1 MKKTI
6 HIKDQ
11 THNPNFLTAHC
22 MIAVRSNKNNLHRQR
37 DIGGGGVKGG
47 RGGEGVVHKFFHNS
61 QPLNLIPKSLNIF
74 YENVFKDFSR
84 TLIYL
89 FHDSK
94 M

>member
-11 THNPNFLTAHC
+11 THNPNFLTAHG
-22 MIAVRSNKNNLHRQR
+22 MIAVRSNKNNLYRQR
-37 DIGGGGVKGG
+37 DMGGGGVKG
-47 RGGEGVVHKFFHNS
+47 GGEGVVHKFFHNS

-84 TLIYL
+84 TLLYL

>member
-22 MIAVRSNKNNLHRQR
+22 MIAVRSNKNNLYRQR

-47 RGGEGVVHKFFHNS
+47 GGGVVHKFFHNS

>member
-1 MKKTI
+1 MTI

-22 MIAVRSNKNNLHRQR
+22 MIAVRSNKNNLYRQR
-37 DIGGGGVKGG
+37 DMG
-47 RGGEGVVHKFFHNS
+47 GGEGVVHKFFHNS

-89 FHDSK
+89 FHESK

>member
-1 MKKTI
+1 MTI

-11 THNPNFLTAHC
+11 THNPNFLTSHC
-22 MIAVRSNKNNLHRQR
+22 MIAVRSNKNNLYRQR
-37 DIGGGGVKGG
+37 DMGKGGGGVKGEG
-47 RGGEGVVHKFFHNS
+47 KGVVRKFFHNS

>member
-22 MIAVRSNKNNLHRQR
+22 MIAVRSNKNNLYRQR
-37 DIGGGGVKGG
+37 DMGGGVKG
-47 RGGEGVVHKFFHNS
+47 GGEGVVHKFFHNS

-74 YENVFKDFSR
+74 YENVFKDFSK

>member
-22 MIAVRSNKNNLHRQR
+22 MIAVRSNNLYRQR
-37 DIGGGGVKGG
+37 DMWGGGGKGG

-61 QPLNLIPKSLNIF
+61 QPLTLIPKSLNIF

>member
-22 MIAVRSNKNNLHRQR
+22 MIAVRSNKNNLYRQR
-37 DIGGGGVKGG
+37 GMGGGVKG
-47 RGGEGVVHKFFHNS
+47 GGEGVVHKFFHNS

-74 YENVFKDFSR
+74 YENVFKDFSK